1 MSMYEGMF
9 IFPKALSD
17 ESLEEV
23 IGAVSEEI
31 TKLGGTVKSATR
43 LGRRPFARPLKKQDS
58 GHYAVI
64 VFELDGRSISA
75 LKARY
80 KLMDSIM
87 RVQIVAAPAV
97 KQA

>member
-1 MSMYEGMF
+1 MYEGMF

-31 TKLGGTVKSATR
+31 VKLGGSVKSATR
-43 LGRRPFARPLKKQDS
+43 LGRRAFARPLKKQDS

-64 VFELDGRSISA
+64 VFELEGRSLAA

-87 RVQIVAAPAV
+87 RVQIVSAPAV
-97 KQA
+97 KTA